1 VVWNVGLLLWI
12 LGWGLTNFPH
22 LGILHEFGVDWG
34 DQLRLRAAPQCE
46 VWTHYEG
53 HGGGSGRL
61 RSAEGREKRN
71 SAEESKLRVF
81 KMGLGGTFGLKHGV
95 SDIDDLTAG

>member
-1 VVWNVGLLLWI
+1 MWVCYFGF
-12 LGWGLTNFPH
+12 WGGDLTNFPH
-22 LGILHEFGVDWG
+22 LGVLGILHEFGVDWG
-34 DQLRLRAAPQCE
+34 DQLRLRAAPHRE

-53 HGGGSGRL
+53 HGAGRL